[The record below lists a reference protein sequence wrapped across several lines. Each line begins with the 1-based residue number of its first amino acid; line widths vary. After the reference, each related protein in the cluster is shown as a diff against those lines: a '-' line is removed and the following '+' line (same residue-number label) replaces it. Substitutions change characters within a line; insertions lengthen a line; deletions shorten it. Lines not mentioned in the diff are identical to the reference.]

1 ALLQLLGPV
10 TEATVVVTSVVVASV
25 VVASVVV
32 ASVVVASVVTAAVV
46 AAAVVAA
53 SVVVAS
59 VVQTQTSDRAALITF
74 CKDLLQIKDL
84 INNVHNLQRKV
95 IKPYC
100 PVKRLNVLYE
110 KNWTKLVTEQLKKFE
125 RTVVETA
132 KRDETLNFAGP
143 KWTFGGSLLYTIT
156 LLTTIGYG
164 RLSPKTALGKI
175 IAILYAV
182 IGVPLMLILL
192 SELGTV
198 LAQSVRRAYAK
209 LCCHKNNDTFSCPT
223 VGYHKAPNSP
233 TKSHYCKTM
242 DASIQL
248 ASTHSTPNHVSF
260 QANHTNHCVERHEVP
275 KRAILATVRA
285 NHTRGRG
292 RHGPVRQILA
302 DPNCPTHRHNHGS
315 PLRNSSIVGISTD
328 IELDEVEESDENDQG
343 QCAQHDTPS
352 RIPLI
357 WRPPDKNGTSP
368 LPVAEEISTS
378 SHLPPVPV
386 FLVVFIFFSYIGIGA
401 ACFANTDTWTF
412 LDAVYFCF
420 LALTTIG
427 VGDKLPTI
435 HQNDVEGQLHI
446 FACCIYIFMG
456 LVVLAMCFSLVQE
469 ELTIKCRQLANSLGF
484 GRE

>member
-1 ALLQLLGPV
+1 MQNSEEDLENASSKKCTLAMFCGKTSLFVLMTGYALFGALLFKFLEGGGESRPV
-10 TEATVVVTSVVVASV
+10 ADFHRSREDCLKELWTITE
-25 VVASVVV
+25 
-32 ASVVVASVVTAAVV
+32 
-46 AAAVVAA
+46 
-53 SVVVAS
+53 
-59 VVQTQTSDRAALITF
+59 
-74 CKDLLQIKDL
+74 
-84 INNVHNLQRKV
+84 
-95 IKPYC
+95 
-100 PVKRLNVLYE
+100 RLNVLYE

-156 LLTTIGYG
+156 LLTTID
-164 RLSPKTALGKI
+164 S
-175 IAILYAV
+175 
-182 IGVPLMLILL
+182 
-192 SELGTV
+192 
-198 LAQSVRRAYAK
+198 
-209 LCCHKNNDTFSCPT
+209 
-223 VGYHKAPNSP
+223 
-233 TKSHYCKTM
+233 
-242 DASIQL
+242 ASIQL